1 MSRIASG
8 VTRAIGSSAVKV
20 LIDMNPDIK
29 SNTQY
34 ANQVCPGDTRAQA
47 RLKSYLSEHGIH
59 YFAVTDVNSS
69 EDLASVINDYAA
81 TNLGETDEFVLV
93 WDRVPSDLDST
104 LGPLASQFAGIFSK

>member
-8 VTRAIGSSAVKV
+8 VTRAIGSPAVKV

-47 RLKSYLSEHGIH
+47 RLKSYLGERGIH

-69 EDLASVINDYAA
+69 EDLTTVINDYAA
-81 TNLGETDEFVLV
+81 TNLGENDEFVLV
-93 WDRVPSDLDST
+93 WDRIPSDLVPT
-104 LGPLASQFAGIFSK
+104 LGPLATQFAGIFSK